1 MYGLKRTCQGKKS
14 VGAWCGA
21 QGLTTLLGV
30 LTLARKNHTA
40 SEVLLSDAPCVAV
53 AAVVD
58 PDYGAGANVAVLEG
72 ADTDVASAAEALSPY
87 LEKEQDEI
95 PAMGLSVLGGDASLI
110 VRQHMPLVRQIA
122 RKYSQYAPDS
132 FEDLAQVGSIGLL
145 KAIRYYDPTR
155 ARSASFRTLAT
166 CYIRGEIRHYLR
178 DHCSIVQVPR
188 RLTEMNSQLSQ
199 LEEKLTKALDRTPT
213 VQELAQH
220 SGFSVPDILEA
231 QQSWE
236 VRIHYE
242 SLDGAGDEDERD
254 DRRMLSDVVPDKR
267 YQDLFAASEDR
278 ELLSQAL
285 KRLGERTKQIVEF
298 VFFYDLSQKETA
310 YVLGLSEMGVSRAV
324 HSALKKLREI
334 IAQDVRA

>member
-1 MYGLKRTCQGKKS
+1 M
-14 VGAWCGA
+14 
-21 QGLTTLLGV
+21 
-30 LTLARKNHTA
+30 ARKNRTA
-40 SEVLLSDAPCVAV
+40 SEVLLSGGGSTATALAPVLTPLPDLEPEPEPAV
-53 AAVVD
+53 AS
-58 PDYGAGANVAVLEG
+58 L
-72 ADTDVASAAEALSPY
+72 
-87 LEKEQDEI
+87 
-95 PAMGLSVLGGDASLI
+95 GLTVLGGDASLV
-110 VRQHMPLVRQIA
+110 VRQHMSLVRQIA

-178 DHCSIVQVPR
+178 DHCSLVQVPR

-199 LEEKLTKALDRTPT
+199 LEEKLTRALDRTPT
-213 VQELAQH
+213 VQELSFH

-231 QQSWE
+231 QQSWD

-242 SLDGAGDEDERD
+242 SLDGEGDEERE
-254 DRRMLSDVVPDKR
+254 DRRVLSEVVPDKR

-278 ELLSQAL
+278 ELVIQAL

-334 IAQDVRA
+334 MAQEART